1 MTTLFVAATPI
12 GNLSDASERLKATL
26 AAADLVFAED
36 TRVAKK
42 LFSAWGITH
51 RRFVSVQAHSTE
63 KELEGAKHALAEADV
78 AVLLTDAGTP
88 GISDPGAYFIDRV
101 YRDLPDVRVVPIPGP
116 SAVVA
121 ALSVCGFFSD
131 RFLFLGFPPHQKGRN
146 AFFAT
151 VAGSEETVIIFESV
165 HRIEKTLAALAAAVP
180 AHRRICVCRELTKLH
195 ETITRGTMAEVI
207 PHVLAQPRKGE
218 YVLVLEKP

>member
-12 GNLSDASERLKATL
+12 GNLSDASERLKTTL

-42 LFSAWGITH
+42 LFSAWGITG

-63 KELEGAKHALAEADV
+63 KELEGAKRALAGADV

-101 YRDLPDVRVVPIPGP
+101 YRDLPEVRVVPIPGP
-116 SAVVA
+116 SAVIT
-121 ALSVCGFFSD
+121 ALSVSGFFSD

-151 VAGSEETVIIFESV
+151 VAASEETVVFFESV
-165 HRIEKTLAALAAAVP
+165 HRIEKTLAALATAVP
-180 AHRRICVCRELTKLH
+180 ANRRLCVCRELTKLH
-195 ETITRGTMAEVI
+195 ESVTRGTVAEVV
-207 PHVLAQPRKGE
+207 PRVLAQPRKGE